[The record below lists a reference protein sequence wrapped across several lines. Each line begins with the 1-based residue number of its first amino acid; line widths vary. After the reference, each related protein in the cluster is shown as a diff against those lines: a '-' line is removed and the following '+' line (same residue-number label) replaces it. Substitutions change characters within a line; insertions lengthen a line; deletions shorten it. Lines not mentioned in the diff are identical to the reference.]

1 MAVKSQQD
9 IVKFGNKSYP
19 IANKFLSQFTSWAKI
34 WMSPSPNKLPRKR
47 KNTSSMTRD
56 TDIRSRTNY
65 YDQPQPETLSL
76 SQRTT
81 LYRATCQKLR
91 PNNNCNSIRKL
102 VHLGDILH
110 VRNFWDHLETIVYQD
125 VSQNSQYLPPS
136 KRLPFNPDKPGSI
149 YLPRKQKKSVVTYT
163 SASLP
168 RKRQSFASST
178 IVYSNQ
184 GKHIIKVLPVAIV
197 LPEDDDDV
205 PLGALHFSNLKSSP
219 Y

>member
-1 MAVKSQQD
+1 MAVKSQQE
-9 IVKFGNKSYP
+9 IIKFNNKSYP
-19 IANKFLSQFTSWAKI
+19 LANKFLSQFTSWAKI
-34 WMSPSPNKLPRKR
+34 WMSPI
-47 KNTSSMTRD
+47 TSRD

-65 YDQPQPETLSL
+65 YDHLPPQPETLSI
-76 SQRTT
+76 SQRTA

-91 PNNNCNSIRKL
+91 PTTTTSNNIRKL

-110 VRNFWDHLETIVYQD
+110 VRNFWDYLESIVYQD

-163 SASLP
+163 TAASLP

-178 IVYSNQ
+178 IVYSNG

-205 PLGALHFSNLKSSP
+205 PLGALHFF
-219 Y
+219 